1 MASKFFAILTL
12 GVGGIILADVLI
24 HPTGTATAFN
34 GVSAIAVPGINGLL
48 GSTTKSPSSVKV
60 G

>member
-1 MASKFFAILTL
+1 MASKFFSILAL
-12 GVGGIILADVLI
+12 GVGGLMLADVLL

-34 GVSAIAVPGINGLL
+34 GASQLAIPSINGLL
-48 GSTTKSPSSVKV
+48 GKTSSVPKTI

>member
-1 MASKFFAILTL
+1 MASKFFSILAL
-12 GVGGIILADVLI
+12 GVGGLMLADVLI

-34 GVSAIAVPGINGLL
+34 GASQLADPSINGLL
-48 GSTTKSPSSVKV
+48 GHTSAAPKTI